1 MKRLLFLL
9 TLFVAAN
16 TLKAQSIS
24 YIETTNAWYYIYN
37 QDGKKSKTLSR
48 SIGELQGFSSSIFVV
63 KSGAWY
69 YIYDSRG
76 IKIKTLSVS
85 YVGEILSVSGDT
97 FTSRNGAWIY
107 TWNKE
112 GFKIA
117 TRSSHN

>member
-24 YIETTNAWYYIYN
+24 YIETTNAWYYIYD
-37 QDGKKSKTLSR
+37 QDGKKFKTLSR

-85 YVGEILSVSGDT
+85 YQP
-97 FTSRNGAWIY
+97 
-107 TWNKE
+107 
-112 GFKIA
+112 
-117 TRSSHN
+117 